1 MTKNADV
8 NNYRY
13 SRYVIGFDR
22 HGIFPSPSIG
32 LGRNVIIFGVG
43 MSSATKIDNSKKYIF
58 IFGKYLKYPTQG
70 LEHTLSVEKMY
81 WINFTKD
88 KQSFA

>member
-13 SRYVIGFDR
+13 SRYVTGFDR

-43 MSSATKIDNSKKYIF
+43 MSSSTKIDNSKKYIF

>member
-1 MTKNADV
+1 MTKNADI

-22 HGIFPSPSIG
+22 HWSFPSPGIG

-43 MSSATKIDNSKKYIF
+43 GSSSTKIDSSKKYIF
-58 IFGKYLKYPTQG
+58 IFGKYPKYPTQG

-88 KQSFA
+88 KQSFG